1 MAGHSKWS
9 KVKQIK
15 GPFGIKRN
23 AASGR
28 LVEEFTGVSHVGW
41 DDPSGISGYAW

>member
-15 GPFGIKRN
+15 GPFGIKRD
-23 AASGR
+23 AASGK
-28 LVEEFTGVSHVGW
+28 LVKEFTGTGDVGW
-41 DDPSGISGYAW
+41 DDPSGTPGCAR